1 MNDDFT
7 KANAAAME
15 GVAKA
20 INALSVVCH
29 MRSYDAGWWHCNETG
44 LPLKPGDAPEGFK
57 LNEQAATFQKAMFPY
72 VVATKLMLTVSEV
85 SEGMEGHRKTLMDDK
100 LPDRSMIEVELA
112 DAVIRICDLA
122 GALNLDLGG
131 AIAAKIDFN
140 AVRPDHQTVNRRKPG
155 GKAY

>member
-1 MNDDFT
+1 MNDELT
-7 KANAAAME
+7 KANAAAMA

>member
-1 MNDDFT
+1 MPNDLEQ
-7 KANAAAME
+7 ANAAAMV

-44 LPLKPGDAPEGFK
+44 LPLKPGDAPEGFA
-57 LNEQAATFQKAMFPY
+57 LNEQAAAFQKAMFPY
-72 VVATKLMLTVSEV
+72 IVATKLMLTVSEV
-85 SEGMEGHRKTLMDDK
+85 SEGMEGHRKGLQDDK
-100 LPDRSMIEVELA
+100 LPDRAMIEVELA
-112 DAVIRICDLA
+112 DAIIRICDLA
-122 GALNLDLGG
+122 GALNLDVGG

-140 AVRPDHQTVNRRKPG
+140 AVRPDHKAGNRRKPG